1 SPSGKLRMADGISS
15 AALTTS
21 FIHLHDL
28 MSLVTSTRPEE
39 WRSLGTSFNS
49 ILLIGIH
56 RPEGEP
62 GLFLV
67 VLPIGDTWD
76 EHIGCDLDD
85 GANRPLGANH
95 GCDVQMR
102 HAIL

>member
-1 SPSGKLRMADGISS
+1 MADGISS
-15 AALTTS
+15 AA
-21 FIHLHDL
+21 FDVARHLDPAGA
-28 MSLVTSTRPEE
+28 SKK
-39 WRSLGTSFNS
+39 LGDIFDS

-56 RPEGEP
+56 RPEREP
-62 GLFLV
+62 GFFLV
-67 VLPIGDTWD
+67 VLPIGDAWN
-76 EHIGCDLDD
+76 EHIGSNLDD